1 MMQKT
6 VYRNK
11 GIMAGYIILS
21 CNVKD
26 CMSMCLENVGR
37 KKRPR
42 ILPDA
47 VIVEIRN
54 YKSCIQK
61 PATAT
66 ALHICKVNSNKR
78 KH

>member
-1 MMQKT
+1 MQKT

-61 PATAT
+61 TGNCNCIAY
-66 ALHICKVNSNKR
+66 LQSKFK
-78 KH
+78 